1 MESPLRGNLQLFGRY
16 FIDCSKIQFKC
27 NQCGKLHDMKILV
40 VEDEQQ
46 VASFIKQGLEEQ
58 SFSVEV
64 AYDGQIGKRLA
75 LSRDYDVLL
84 LDIVIP
90 GINGFEL
97 CRELKREKPTLPIL
111 MLTTLGTTDDK
122 VEGFES
128 GADDYLLKPF
138 EFAEL
143 TARIKALA
151 RRPSMN
157 GTPYGSILRF
167 EDLRLDTERK
177 IARRSGKVIKLAA
190 KEFKLLEFFMHN
202 PRRVISRAELAEKVW
217 DLRFETGTN
226 VVEVYI
232 NMLRNK
238 IDRDFEPKL
247 LQTRIGLGYALS
259 KDE

>member
-1 MESPLRGNLQLFGRY
+1 MR
-16 FIDCSKIQFKC
+16 
-27 NQCGKLHDMKILV
+27 ILV
-40 VEDEQQ
+40 IEDEQQ

-58 SFSVEV
+58 YFQVEV
-64 AYDGQIGKRLA
+64 AYDGIIGKRLA
-75 LSRDYDVLL
+75 LSRDYDVVL
-84 LDIVIP
+84 LDIIIP

-97 CRELKREKPTLPIL
+97 CRQLKSDKPNIPIL

-143 TARIKALA
+143 VARIRALT
-151 RRPSMN
+151 RRPSMSASSYN
-157 GTPYGSILRF
+157 NILRF

-177 IARRSGKVIKLAA
+177 VARRSGKVIKLAA

-202 PRRVISRAELAEKVW
+202 PNRVISRAELAEKVW
-217 DLRFETGTN
+217 DLKFETGTN